1 MNEQGG
7 ARFARRA
14 GQLARLGAAQAPA
27 LLRAGVETLAPDATA
42 RGGWARLTFV
52 LFVALPTVV
61 YFAYA
66 ALWQSRY
73 YVAETRMVVREARD
87 APRDRPQS
95 TAGLSLAI
103 QNSFVVLNYI
113 KSKPLLVD
121 LGGVK
126 YLESRYAQPGV
137 DLFSRIERNPS
148 LEDALTYWLK
158 QVSASVD
165 IVSGIL
171 TMKVAAFTPQDAA
184 RISQDVIAQC
194 ERLAN
199 EITLRS
205 RRDKLERLDREVTT
219 AADALAKARAAVT
232 VFRQAN
238 VLIDPAS
245 RAKSIG
251 EQIAKLTTDKL
262 EIENSMATL
271 KGVISPDSPTRRVER
286 ARLETIDRQIAE
298 LRKSLTSSDD
308 DKAVA
313 AQMGDYER
321 LQLDEQFALLIYS
334 IAKNAYQDAR
344 QDLDRQQLYV
354 GVVVAPVPPQE
365 AEGPRIFANTLLLFA
380 CLGVAWAIAA
390 LLAAVVNDHVA

>member
-1 MNEQGG
+1 MNQQGG
-7 ARFARRA
+7 AGIARRA

-27 LLRAGVETLAPDATA
+27 LLRAGVETLTPAAVA
-42 RGGWARLTFV
+42 RGGLVRLSFV
-52 LFVALPTVV
+52 LLVALPTIV
-61 YFAYA
+61 YLLYA
-66 ALWQSRY
+66 TLWQSKY
-73 YVAETRMVVREARD
+73 YVAETRMVVRESRD
-87 APRDRPQS
+87 KPRDGQS
-95 TAGLSLAI
+95 SAGLSMAI

-126 YLESRYAQPGV
+126 YLEGRYASAGV
-137 DLFSRIERNPS
+137 DVFSRISRDPS

-184 RISQDVIAQC
+184 RISQDVIAKC

-205 RRDKLERLDREVTT
+205 RRDKLERLDKEVAL
-219 AADALAKARAAVT
+219 AADTLAKARAAVT

-238 VLIDPAS
+238 VLIDPAA

-251 EQIAKLTTDKL
+251 EQIAKLTMDKL

-271 KGVISPDSPTRRVER
+271 KGVIAADSPTRRVER
-286 ARLETIDRQIAE
+286 SRLDTIERQISD
-298 LRKSLTSSDD
+298 LKKSLTSSDD
-308 DKAVA
+308 NRTVA
-313 AQMGDYER
+313 AQMGEYER
-321 LQLDEQFALLIYS
+321 LQLDEQFSLLLYS

-344 QDLDRQQLYV
+344 QDMDRQQLYV

-365 AEGPRIFANTLLLFA
+365 ADGPRIFANTLLLFA
-380 CLGVAWAIAA
+380 CLGVAWAICA

>member
-1 MNEQGG
+1 MRHAAFVIQKRAQGDG
-7 ARFARRA
+7 IR
-14 GQLARLGAAQAPA
+14 GQRGIS
-27 LLRAGVETLAPDATA
+27 TLISFT
-42 RGGWARLTFV
+42 
-52 LFVALPTVV
+52 LFSVLPTLV
-61 YFAYA
+61 YFLYG

-73 YVAETRMVVREARD
+73 YAAETRMVVRDARD
-87 APRDRPQS
+87 KPRDAQS

-103 QNSFVVLNYI
+103 QNSFIVLNYI

-121 LGGVK
+121 LGGAK
-126 YLESRYAQPGV
+126 YLESKYAPAGV
-137 DLFSRIERNPS
+137 DFFSRIGHDAS
-148 LEDALTYWLK
+148 LEDALAYWLK
-158 QVSASVD
+158 QVVASVD
-165 IVSGIL
+165 VVSGIL

-184 RISQDVIAQC
+184 KISQDVIAQC
-194 ERLAN
+194 EKLVN

-205 RRDKLERLDREVTT
+205 RSDKLARLDREVST

-232 VFRQAN
+232 MFRQAN
-238 VLIDPAS
+238 VLIDPAA
-245 RAKSIG
+245 RAKTIN

-286 ARLETIDRQIAE
+286 SRLDAIDRQISD
-298 LRKSLTSSDD
+298 LRKSLTDRDD
-308 DKAVA
+308 EQAVA
-313 AQMGDYER
+313 AQMGAYER